1 MDRFVSSYTLRLDTK
16 GRVSIPAPFRAVLAR
31 DGFEG
36 LYCYPTLDRPALDA
50 GGNALL
56 GEIETLIARFPP
68 YSEERE
74 QFSAALYGT
83 SEVLK
88 IDGEGRAILTEPLKS
103 HAGIKDEITCAGLG
117 HKLQVWEPGRFRAEL
132 AEATEKVRALK
143 RQLGSRV
150 AAEGP
155 HGARE

>member
-1 MDRFVSSYTLRLDTK
+1 MLSHEEKRCLKPLSQGGRGGFRLAGEQRRNHRRGGTRDVMDRFVSHYTLRLDAK

-56 GEIETLIARFPP
+56 KEIETLIARFPP

-88 IDGEGRAILTEPLKS
+88 IDGEGRVTLTEALKS
-103 HAGIKDEITCAGLG
+103 HAEIVDA
-117 HKLQVWEPGRFRAEL
+117 
-132 AEATEKVRALK
+132 
-143 RQLGSRV
+143 V
-150 AAEGP
+150 AFA
-155 HGARE
+155 